1 MQGAVRGPAAGREH
15 LVLLWL
21 RLPLSGLTDAVE
33 RILGYD
39 AALPSSL
46 TLAPMKPTHAGE
58 VFRRGKRA
66 KM

>member
-1 MQGAVRGPAAGREH
+1 MQGALRGPAAGREH
-15 LVLLWL
+15 LLLLWL

-46 TLAPMKPTHAGE
+46 TMAPMKPAHAGDALG
-58 VFRRGKRA
+58 RNRRA